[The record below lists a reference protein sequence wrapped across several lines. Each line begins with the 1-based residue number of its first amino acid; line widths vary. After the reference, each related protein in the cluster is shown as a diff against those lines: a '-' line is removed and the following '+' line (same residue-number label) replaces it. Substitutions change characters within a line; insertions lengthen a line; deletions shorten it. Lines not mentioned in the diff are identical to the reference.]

1 MTHIYDNNLKFL
13 MTLNYNYEDFIK
25 NPQKYYPEWQ
35 SSFYA
40 TQEKYEHP
48 TLDSESNTIREM
60 NKYEK
65 FKAGLYELSYNEVE
79 YKNDILTL
87 EAGQY
92 VNETGE
98 LVTVPKIEGVRVEWD
113 WNTHIWEDKA
123 TNLEVV
129 QSQYS
134 EYKGMDTPSTV
145 EEMRQQD
152 PAMATEFITMMIELR
167 ELMYTLSVSDTQV
180 AGYTAI
186 QIHSPSI
193 PLRKFKEK
201 FNLIK

>member
-13 MTLNYNYEDFIK
+13 LTLNYNYEDFIK
-25 NPQKYYPEWQ
+25 NPQKFYPEWQ
-35 SSFYA
+35 VSYYA

-65 FKAGLYELSYNEVE
+65 FKAGLYELAYNEVE
-79 YKNDILTL
+79 FKGDILVL

-92 VNETGE
+92 IKDNE
-98 LVTVPKIEGVRVEWD
+98 LVTVPRIEGVRVEWD
-113 WNTHIWEDKA
+113 WNTHTWEDKA

>member
-25 NPQKYYPEWQ
+25 EPSKFYPEWQ
-35 SSFYA
+35 ASYYA

-48 TLDSESNTIREM
+48 IVDQETNSLREM
-60 NKYEK
+60 SKYEK

-79 YKNDILTL
+79 FKGDILVL

-92 VNETGE
+92 IKDNE
-98 LVTVPKIEGVRVEWD
+98 LVTVPKLEGVRVEWNWD
-113 WNTHIWEDKA
+113 THEWEDKA

-129 QSQYS
+129 QAQYRDY
-134 EYKGMDTPSTV
+134 EGMDTPSTV

-152 PAMATEFITMMIELR
+152 PAIATEFIAMMIELR
-167 ELMYTLSVSDTQV
+167 ELMYTLSISDTQA

-186 QIHSPSI
+186 QIHSPSV

>member
-25 NPQKYYPEWQ
+25 EPSKYYPDWQ
-35 SSFYA
+35 ASYYA

-48 TLDSESNTIREM
+48 ILDQETNSLREM
-60 NKYEK
+60 SKYEK

-79 YKNDILTL
+79 FKGDILVL

-92 VNETGE
+92 IKDNE
-98 LVTVPKIEGVRVEWD
+98 LVTVPKLEGVRVEWNWD
-113 WNTHIWEDKA
+113 THEWEDKA

-129 QSQYS
+129 QAQYRDY
-134 EYKGMDTPSTV
+134 EGMDTPSTV

-152 PAMATEFITMMIELR
+152 PAMATEFIAMMIELR
-167 ELMYTLSVSDTQV
+167 ELMYTLSISDTQA

-186 QIHSPSI
+186 QIHSPSV

>member
-1 MTHIYDNNLKFL
+1 MLHIYNNDLQFVI
-13 MTLNYNYEDFIK
+13 TLNYNYEDFIK

-65 FKAGLYELSYNEVE
+65 FKAGLYELAYNEVE

-92 VNETGE
+92 IKDNE
-98 LVTVPKIEGVRVEWD
+98 LVTVPRIEGVRVEWD
-113 WNTHIWEDKA
+113 WNTHAWEDKA

-129 QSQYS
+129 EAQYK
-134 EYKGMDTPSTV
+134 EYEVMNDPLTLKET
-145 EEMRQQD
+145 EMQD
-152 PAMATEFITMMIELR
+152 P
-167 ELMYTLSVSDTQV
+167 
-180 AGYTAI
+180 
-186 QIHSPSI
+186 
-193 PLRKFKEK
+193 
-201 FNLIK
+201 

>member
-25 NPQKYYPEWQ
+25 EPSKYYPDWQ
-35 SSFYA
+35 ASYYA

-48 TLDSESNTIREM
+48 ILDQETNSLREM
-60 NKYEK
+60 SKYEK

-79 YKNDILTL
+79 FKGDILVL

-92 VNETGE
+92 IKDNE
-98 LVTVPKIEGVRVEWD
+98 LVTVQKLEGVRVEWNWD
-113 WNTHIWEDKA
+113 THEWEDKA

-129 QSQYS
+129 QAQYRDY
-134 EYKGMDTPSTV
+134 EGMDTPSTV

-152 PAMATEFITMMIELR
+152 PAMATEFIAMMIELR
-167 ELMYTLSVSDTQV
+167 ELMYTLSISDTQA

-186 QIHSPSI
+186 QIHSPSV
-193 PLRKFKEK
+193 PLKKFKEK

>member
-1 MTHIYDNNLKFL
+1 MVHLYDNNLKFL
-13 MTLNYNYEDFIK
+13 LTLNYEYEDFIK
-25 NPQKYYPEWQ
+25 NPQRFYPNWQ
-35 SSFYA
+35 ASYYA

-48 TLDSESNTIREM
+48 ILDQETNSLREM
-60 NKYEK
+60 SKYEK

-79 YKNDILTL
+79 FKGDILVL

-92 VNETGE
+92 IKDNE
-98 LVTVPKIEGVRVEWD
+98 LVTVQKLEGVRVEWNWD
-113 WNTHIWEDKA
+113 THEWEDKA

-129 QSQYS
+129 QAQYRDY
-134 EYKGMDTPSTV
+134 EGMDTPSTV

-152 PAMATEFITMMIELR
+152 PAMATEFIAMMIELR
-167 ELMYTLSVSDTQV
+167 ELMYTLSISDTQV

-186 QIHSPSI
+186 QIHSPSV

>member
-13 MTLNYNYEDFIK
+13 LTLNYNYEDFTK
-25 NPQKYYPEWQ
+25 EPSKYYPDWQ
-35 SSFYA
+35 ASYYA

-48 TLDSESNTIREM
+48 ILDQETNSLREM
-60 NKYEK
+60 SKYEK

-79 YKNDILTL
+79 FKGDILVL

-92 VNETGE
+92 IKDNE
-98 LVTVPKIEGVRVEWD
+98 LVTVQKLEGVRVEWNWD
-113 WNTHIWEDKA
+113 THEWEDKA

-129 QSQYS
+129 QAQYRDY
-134 EYKGMDTPSTV
+134 EGMDTPSTV

-152 PAMATEFITMMIELR
+152 PAMATEFIAMMIELR
-167 ELMYTLSVSDTQV
+167 ELMYTLSISDTQA

-186 QIHSPSI
+186 QIHSPSV

>member
-1 MTHIYDNNLKFL
+1 
-13 MTLNYNYEDFIK
+13 
-25 NPQKYYPEWQ
+25 
-35 SSFYA
+35 
-40 TQEKYEHP
+40 
-48 TLDSESNTIREM
+48 M

-152 PAMATEFITMMIELR
+152 PAMATEFIAMMIELR
-167 ELMYTLSVSDTQV
+167 ELMYTLSISDTQA

-186 QIHSPSI
+186 QIHSPSV